1 MRRLVL
7 LLSLLLACLPVAA
20 LAGIGP
26 PDTVVVIVRHAEKA
40 ADDPKDPT
48 LSEAGQARAE
58 ALAKALQGL
67 PLSAADATPYRRTRL
82 TAAPAAKACGI
93 EVTVREANAANN
105 ATYATDLAHAIRQGV
120 PGRNILVVGHS
131 NTVPELVQALTGV
144 APAPMADTEYDR
156 IYVVTL
162 PADGPARF
170 VVLRY

>member
-1 MRRLVL
+1 MRRFAALLVL
-7 LLSLLLACLPVAA
+7 LLALPSLA

-48 LSEAGQARAE
+48 LSDAGQARAE
-58 ALAKALQGL
+58 ALAKALAGL
-67 PLSAADATPYRRTRL
+67 PLSAAYATQYQRTRL

-105 ATYATDLAHAIRQGV
+105 ATYATDLAHDIRQGV

-131 NTVPELVQALTGV
+131 NTVPELVKVLTGV
-144 APAPMADTEYDR
+144 EPAPMGDTEYDR

-170 VVLRY
+170 VVLKY